1 MPPTMSVTV
10 GRLEAELTFDPV
22 AVELL
27 EPLGLPE
34 LPHAARTV
42 ASAATPAALVILMRV
57 EKHLD
62 MGLLLLVCEWVV
74 DGRWKF

>member
-1 MPPTMSVTV
+1 MSVTV
-10 GRLEAELTFDPV
+10 GRLEAELTFDPE
-22 AVELL
+22 AVDL
-27 EPLGLPE
+27 LGLPE

-62 MGLLLLVCEWVV
+62 MGLLLLVCGWVVV
-74 DGRWKF
+74 DG